1 MRININLM
9 SGLASMNGT
18 LAAHLYDSHYGWL
31 ERWLRRWVSTPADA
45 ADFAQDTFVQLL
57 IRKGGVDIGDNPRA
71 LLVRIAKARLIDH
84 WRHQEV
90 ERIYLEA
97 LAAQPEAEAPSPESI
112 LLVREALMRIDAML
126 GAMPERT
133 RTIFLMVRVDGMR
146 HAEIAERLGMA
157 ETSVKRHV
165 QRAYLA
171 CLSLAAS

>member
-1 MRININLM
+1 M
-9 SGLASMNGT
+9 
-18 LAAHLYDSHYGWL
+18 
-31 ERWLRRWVSTPADA
+31 
-45 ADFAQDTFVQLL
+45 
-57 IRKGGVDIGDNPRA
+57 
-71 LLVRIAKARLIDH
+71 
-84 WRHQEV
+84 
-90 ERIYLEA
+90 
-97 LAAQPEAEAPSPESI
+97 AAQPEAEAPSPESI